1 MEMVIN
7 SEKISRFS
15 RCALRPTLGSFLRD
29 INSKIWGISQC
40 RAICTTLEN
49 LTYSV
54 TPWFTQWTIP
64 GLLHQTRRKNPL
76 VHKGFNNFCAFQL
89 VDGHTLFDY
98 GVGLNDLIQLMVR
111 APVVVSP
118 KKGETCVGSGDEG
131 SDKENKE
138 VTI

>member
-1 MEMVIN
+1 M
-7 SEKISRFS
+7 
-15 RCALRPTLGSFLRD
+15 
-29 INSKIWGISQC
+29 
-40 RAICTTLEN
+40 
-49 LTYSV
+49 
-54 TPWFTQWTIP
+54 
-64 GLLHQTRRKNPL
+64 
-76 VHKGFNNFCAFQL
+76 HKGCNNFCVFQL

-118 KKGETCVGSGDEG
+118 KKGENCIGSGDEG